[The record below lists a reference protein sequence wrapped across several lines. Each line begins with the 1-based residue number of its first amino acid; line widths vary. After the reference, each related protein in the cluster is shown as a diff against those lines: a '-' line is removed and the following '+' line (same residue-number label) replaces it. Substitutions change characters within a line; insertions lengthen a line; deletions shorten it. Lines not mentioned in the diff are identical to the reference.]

1 MAFTVQKHHL
11 QGSICSSILAITLAA
26 SVAHAQDADGADTI
40 YTGGAILTMDE
51 ANPRAE
57 AIAVDDGVI
66 VAVGSEADVM
76 AWQKGNAEVIDL
88 GTRALIPGFVDGHAH
103 VVAGGVQAIGANL
116 LAPPDG
122 VVENIPQMLDL
133 LREYVA
139 ENQSTI
145 EKYQII
151 VGFGYD
157 NATLAEARHPTR
169 DELDTIS
176 ADIPIYL
183 VHQSGHFGAA
193 NSPALAKMGIT
204 KDSDSPPGGVIRKT
218 ADGEPDGVLE
228 EAAHFANMAKLFDR
242 LDAQAA
248 GAIVK
253 AGVDLWASFGFTT
266 AQEGRATPEVIAL
279 LEAAGAAGALSIDVA
294 AYADVLIDR
303 EMVKAKYAPT
313 YTNRFRVA
321 GGKLTIDGSPQGF
334 TGWRDRPYYDPV
346 GDYEPGYAGYPAV
359 TREQVLDTMD
369 WVYANDVQLLTH
381 SNGEASHDLM
391 IAALK
396 DAEAKHGAG
405 DRRHVLIHGQFLR
418 RDQVASFDELDIV
431 PSLFPMHTFYWGDWH
446 REQTVG
452 PVDADNISPTGWVLE
467 RKMRFTSHT
476 DAPVAF
482 PDTMRVLDATVTRR
496 TRSGDILGAEHRVD
510 VLTALRAMTLWSAY
524 QHFEDDKKGSIEV
537 GKLADLVILS
547 ADPTAVDPE
556 TLDQLKVMRTI
567 KDGVT
572 IFDRAE

>member
-1 MAFTVQKHHL
+1 M
-11 QGSICSSILAITLAA
+11 LAITLASSA
-26 SVAHAQDADGADTI
+26 AHAQDADGADTI
-40 YTGGAILTMDE
+40 YTGGAILTMDD
-51 ANPRAE
+51 AKPRAE
-57 AIAVDDGVI
+57 AVAVDDGMI

-76 AWQKGNAEVIDL
+76 AWQKGNAEIVDL
-88 GTRALIPGFVDGHAH
+88 GDQALIPGFVDGHAH

-139 ENQSTI
+139 ENQATI
-145 EKYQII
+145 EQYQII

-169 DELDTIS
+169 DELDTVS
-176 ADIPIYL
+176 ADTPIYL

-204 KDSDSPPGGVIRKT
+204 ADSESPPGGVIRKT

-391 IAALK
+391 IAALAE
-396 DAEAKHGAG
+396 AEAKYGGG

-418 RDQVASFDELDIV
+418 RDQVASFDALNII

-510 VLTALRAMTLWSAY
+510 VMTALKAMTLWSAY

-567 KDGVT
+567 KDGLT
-572 IFDRAE
+572 IFERP